1 MVKAYLF
8 DRNKG
13 VEVDSWADSAADLGK
28 DEVLWLD
35 VTDPT
40 EEEKRSVFSAFEV
53 ADVPEWRSADPN
65 SAARVDQTGDYLRVT
80 AVAVSDEERDPA
92 KERVVVDCF
101 VGPNWLLT
109 AHGADVAVIDEFRE
123 RVTGK
128 GEAGALDA
136 PEFLATL
143 LESVLTSYLRAF
155 DEIEATLEEFDLEAL
170 KSPSGDPEKQIA
182 VLVEARAR
190 VGRLRRSLSPHR
202 EVFMSLSH
210 SEFDP
215 ISSEESAER
224 FAELATRVDAALATA
239 RDAKDGIASSFDVLI
254 VRNEHKTTE
263 IIKVLTLVSILLLP
277 GALLAGVAGMNVNF
291 GAHVFVHSPLFWVV
305 VTAIVL
311 IALGSLGL
319 AKLRRWI

>member
-8 DRNKG
+8 DRHKG
-13 VEVDSWADSAADLGK
+13 VEVDSWADSVAGLTK

-40 EEEKRSVFSAFEV
+40 EDEKRSIFAAFEV
-53 ADVPEWRSADPN
+53 AEVPGWRSDDPD
-65 SAARVDQTGDYLRVT
+65 SAARVDQEENYLRVT
-80 AVAVSDEERDPA
+80 AVAVSDEEEDPA
-92 KERVVVDCF
+92 KERIVVDCF

-109 AHGADVAVIDEFRE
+109 AHHAEVAVIDEFGE

-143 LESVLTSYLRAF
+143 LEWVITSYLRAF
-155 DEIEATLEEFDLEAL
+155 DEIEATLEKFDLEAL
-170 KSPSGDPEKQIA
+170 KSPSADPEKQIA
-182 VLVEARAR
+182 VLVTARGR

-202 EVFMSLSH
+202 EVFTTLSH

-215 ISSEESAER
+215 ISSEGSAER

-254 VRNEHKTTE
+254 VRTEHKTTE

-291 GAHVFVHSPLFWVV
+291 GAHVFVHSPLFWGV